1 MTHGDFPPW
10 VNGAMTAAAS
20 FLLVAP
26 WRFLARRI
34 KMLVEL
40 CVPARFALARQ
51 ALGLILGLICSVAI
65 AVSALLIL
73 ILAYLALES
82 V

>member
-10 VNGAMTAAAS
+10 VGGMMTAAAS

-34 KMLVEL
+34 KMLVER
-40 CVPARFALARQ
+40 CVPARFPFARE

-65 AVSALLIL
+65 AISTLLIL

-82 V
+82 I